1 MIQIK
6 SGLLMLFSALLMI
19 KDCQIMR
26 LIVRIKEKS
35 VVNELR
41 SLGKVLYVS
50 ELTNIVG
57 IDTKVEDAAK
67 IKKIEGVID
76 VRESSKGVIAV

>member
-1 MIQIK
+1 
-6 SGLLMLFSALLMI
+6 
-19 KDCQIMR
+19 MR
-26 LIVRIKEKS
+26 LIVRIKERS
-35 VVNELR
+35 VVKELR

-50 ELTNIVG
+50 DLTNIVG

-76 VRESSKGVIAV
+76 VRESSKGVIAI

>member
-1 MIQIK
+1 
-6 SGLLMLFSALLMI
+6 
-19 KDCQIMR
+19 MR

-57 IDTKVEDAAK
+57 IDTKAEDAAK

-76 VRESSKGVIAV
+76 VRGSSKGVIAV

>member
-1 MIQIK
+1 
-6 SGLLMLFSALLMI
+6 
-19 KDCQIMR
+19 MR
-26 LIVRIKEKS
+26 LIVRIKERS
-35 VVNELR
+35 VVKELR

-50 ELTNIVG
+50 DLTNIVG

-67 IKKIEGVID
+67 IKKIEGVIE

>member
-1 MIQIK
+1 
-6 SGLLMLFSALLMI
+6 
-19 KDCQIMR
+19 MR

-57 IDTKVEDAAK
+57 IDTRVEDAAK

>member
-1 MIQIK
+1 
-6 SGLLMLFSALLMI
+6 
-19 KDCQIMR
+19 MR

-57 IDTKVEDAAK
+57 IDTGVEDAAK

>member
-1 MIQIK
+1 
-6 SGLLMLFSALLMI
+6 
-19 KDCQIMR
+19 MR

-35 VVNELR
+35 VVKELR

-50 ELTNIVG
+50 DLTNIVG

-67 IKKIEGVID
+67 IREIEGVID

>member
-1 MIQIK
+1 
-6 SGLLMLFSALLMI
+6 
-19 KDCQIMR
+19 MR

-35 VVNELR
+35 VVKELKR
-41 SLGKVLYVS
+41 LGKVLYVS

-57 IDTKVEDAAK
+57 IDTKVGDAAK

-76 VRESSKGVIAV
+76 VKESLKGAIAV

>member
-1 MIQIK
+1 
-6 SGLLMLFSALLMI
+6 
-19 KDCQIMR
+19 MR

-35 VVNELR
+35 VVKELR

-50 ELTNIVG
+50 DLTNIVG

-67 IKKIEGVID
+67 IKKIEGVIE

>member
-1 MIQIK
+1 
-6 SGLLMLFSALLMI
+6 
-19 KDCQIMR
+19 MR

-41 SLGKVLYVS
+41 IFGKVLYVS

-76 VRESSKGVIAV
+76 VRESSKGVIAI

>member
-1 MIQIK
+1 
-6 SGLLMLFSALLMI
+6 
-19 KDCQIMR
+19 MR

-41 SLGKVLYVS
+41 SLGKVLS

-57 IDTKVEDAAK
+57 IDTGVEDAAK

>member
-1 MIQIK
+1 
-6 SGLLMLFSALLMI
+6 
-19 KDCQIMR
+19 MR

-35 VVNELR
+35 VINELR

-67 IKKIEGVID
+67 IREIEGVID
-76 VRESSKGVIAV
+76 VRESSKGVIAM

>member
-1 MIQIK
+1 
-6 SGLLMLFSALLMI
+6 
-19 KDCQIMR
+19 MR

-35 VVNELR
+35 VVKELR
-41 SLGKVLYVS
+41 RLGKVLYVS

-57 IDTKVEDAAK
+57 IDVKVVDAAK
-67 IKKIEGVID
+67 IKKIKGVID

>member
-1 MIQIK
+1 
-6 SGLLMLFSALLMI
+6 
-19 KDCQIMR
+19 MR
-26 LIVRIKEKS
+26 LIVRIKERS
-35 VVNELR
+35 VVKELR

-50 ELTNIVG
+50 DLTNIVG

>member
-1 MIQIK
+1 
-6 SGLLMLFSALLMI
+6 
-19 KDCQIMR
+19 MR

-35 VVNELR
+35 VVKELR

-50 ELTNIVG
+50 DLTNIVG

-67 IKKIEGVID
+67 IRKIEGVID

>member
-1 MIQIK
+1 
-6 SGLLMLFSALLMI
+6 
-19 KDCQIMR
+19 MR

-57 IDTKVEDAAK
+57 IDTGVEDAAK
-67 IKKIEGVID
+67 IKKMEGVID
-76 VRESSKGVIAV
+76 VRESSKGVSAV

>member
-1 MIQIK
+1 
-6 SGLLMLFSALLMI
+6 
-19 KDCQIMR
+19 MR

-35 VVNELR
+35 VVKELR

-57 IDTKVEDAAK
+57 IDTKGEDAAK

-76 VRESSKGVIAV
+76 VRESSKGVIAI

>member
-1 MIQIK
+1 
-6 SGLLMLFSALLMI
+6 
-19 KDCQIMR
+19 MR

-35 VVNELR
+35 VVKELR

-50 ELTNIVG
+50 DLTNIVG

-76 VRESSKGVIAV
+76 VRESSRGVIAV

>member
-1 MIQIK
+1 
-6 SGLLMLFSALLMI
+6 
-19 KDCQIMR
+19 MR

-35 VVNELR
+35 VVKELR
-41 SLGKVLYVS
+41 RLDKVLYVS

-67 IKKIEGVID
+67 IREIGGVIG
-76 VRESSKGVIAV
+76 VRASSKGVIAV

>member
-1 MIQIK
+1 
-6 SGLLMLFSALLMI
+6 
-19 KDCQIMR
+19 MR

-41 SLGKVLYVS
+41 SLGKVLS

-57 IDTKVEDAAK
+57 IDTGVEDAAK
-67 IKKIEGVID
+67 IKKIEGVIG

>member
-1 MIQIK
+1 
-6 SGLLMLFSALLMI
+6 
-19 KDCQIMR
+19 MR

>member
-1 MIQIK
+1 
-6 SGLLMLFSALLMI
+6 
-19 KDCQIMR
+19 MR

-35 VVNELR
+35 VVKELR

-50 ELTNIVG
+50 DLTNIVG

-76 VRESSKGVIAV
+76 VKESSKGVIAV

>member
-1 MIQIK
+1 
-6 SGLLMLFSALLMI
+6 MLFSALLMI

>member
-1 MIQIK
+1 
-6 SGLLMLFSALLMI
+6 
-19 KDCQIMR
+19 MR

-35 VVNELR
+35 VVKELR

-50 ELTNIVG
+50 DLTNIVG

-76 VRESSKGVIAV
+76 VKESSKGAIAV

>member
-1 MIQIK
+1 
-6 SGLLMLFSALLMI
+6 
-19 KDCQIMR
+19 MR

-41 SLGKVLYVS
+41 SLGKVLS

-57 IDTKVEDAAK
+57 IDTGVEDAAK
-67 IKKIEGVID
+67 IKKMEGVID

>member
-1 MIQIK
+1 
-6 SGLLMLFSALLMI
+6 
-19 KDCQIMR
+19 MR

-35 VVNELR
+35 VVKELR

-76 VRESSKGVIAV
+76 VKESSKGVIAV

>member
-1 MIQIK
+1 MH
-6 SGLLMLFSALLMI
+6 
-19 KDCQIMR
+19 
-26 LIVRIKEKS
+26 LIVRIKNKG
-35 VVNELR
+35 VIKELR
-41 SLGKVLYVS
+41 RLGKVLYVS

-57 IDTKVEDAAK
+57 IDTKAEDAAK